1 MKKSKILFTSTLAM
15 LFGLGVAA
23 GVGASR
29 SVEAP
34 ARVRATESI
43 TSRLVA
49 KLDNA
54 GKWSTDGAKLAAYLT
69 DDTNFKWTGLQN
81 IEAEKQ
87 LYVFD
92 YTVDFTPTKLI
103 WVRLDASATEG
114 DWAKK
119 HNQTGDL
126 AVGDATYLPDEWDP
140 AAGSCSQWPLT
151 GNVYTSKD
159 SFAAPKATFGVSTV
173 ELVEGG
179 PQVSGVVTLEKDEE
193 FKVVNVADNKWSAYY
208 DCPAA
213 LSECFTGGS
222 KEHFD
227 EGDPNIVCKVAGTYR
242 FYFNTET
249 KKIWISNDD
258 IVAAD
263 GYAGYFLSNVGC
275 DPTGV
280 AVPTGW
286 TTCATQYAT
295 LSGGA
300 KDYLCAAEGNI
311 GEGATQISKCVY
323 WYDYAIARHPS
334 LVKFMV
340 DSKDAPRA
348 INSPISMPH
357 TYSEFKASEMTVII
371 VATTVTSLAVLS
383 LVLLISKKRRKHQ

>member
-29 SVEAP
+29 SAEAP

-43 TSRLVA
+43 SSRLVA
-49 KLDNA
+49 KLGNA
-54 GKWSTDGAKLAAYLT
+54 GKWSSDGAKLAGYLT
-69 DDTNFKWTGLQN
+69 DDTNVYWTALQN

-92 YTVDFTPTKLI
+92 YTVEFTPTKLI
-103 WVRLDASATEG
+103 WVRLDAAATAG
-114 DWAKK
+114 NWDQKW
-119 HNQTGDL
+119 NQTGDL
-126 AVGDATYLPDEWDP
+126 AVADATYLPDEYNP
-140 AAGSCSQWPLT
+140 EAGSCSQWTLT
-151 GNVYTSKD
+151 ADVRSSEVE
-159 SFAAPKATFGVSTV
+159 SFGTKVKLDASTT

-179 PQVSGVVTLEKDEE
+179 PQVSGVVELKKDEE
-193 FKVVNVADNKWSAYY
+193 FKILAGDGTWTAYY
-208 DCPAA
+208 DCPASLA
-213 LSECFTGGS
+213 SCFEGGS
-222 KEHFD
+222 KEHVSN
-227 EGDPNIVCKVAGTYR
+227 EDPNIVCKEAGTYR

-275 DPTGV
+275 DATGV
-280 AVPTGW
+280 NLPTGW
-286 TTCATQYAT
+286 SACATQYAT
-295 LSGGA
+295 LSDGA

-323 WYDYAIARHPS
+323 WYDYAVARHPS
-334 LVKFMV
+334 LEKFMV

>member
-1 MKKSKILFTSTLAM
+1 M

-43 TSRLVA
+43 SSRLVA
-49 KLDNA
+49 KLGNV
-54 GKWSTDGAKLAAYLT
+54 GKWSESSAKLCAYLT
-69 DDTNFKWTGLQN
+69 DETNHFWTGLQN

-92 YTVDFTPTKLI
+92 YTVDFTPTILI
-103 WVRLDASATEG
+103 WVRMNPAESEGSFEEGKKWNQTGNLAVKEATYLDDEWNPTPEQCSQWTLTADVRSSEVESFGTKVKLDAST
-114 DWAKK
+114 
-119 HNQTGDL
+119 T
-126 AVGDATYLPDEWDP
+126 
-140 AAGSCSQWPLT
+140 
-151 GNVYTSKD
+151 
-159 SFAAPKATFGVSTV
+159 

-179 PQVSGVVTLEKDEE
+179 PQVSGVVELKKDEE
-193 FKVVNVADNKWSAYY
+193 FKILAGDGTWTAYY
-208 DCPAA
+208 DCPASLA
-213 LSECFTGGS
+213 GCFEGGS
-222 KEHFD
+222 KEHVD
-227 EGDPNIVCKVAGTYR
+227 PGDPNIVCKEAGTYR

-258 IVAAD
+258 IVDAD

-275 DPTGV
+275 DATGV
-280 AVPTGW
+280 DLPTGW
-286 TTCATQYAT
+286 SACATQYAT
-295 LSGGA
+295 LSDGA

-323 WYDYAIARHPS
+323 WYDYAVACHPS
-334 LVKFMV
+334 LEKFMV